1 MAGRFDTID
10 DYIASQPEDE
20 IARYRAPKGALR
32 FRLGEPVPH
41 DLVSEGRRVPRV
53 PAAEQ
58 RCLGV
63 RWSGL
68 AP

>member
-20 IARYRAPKGALR
+20 IARYRTAKETLR
-32 FRLGEPVPH
+32 FRLGEPVAY
-41 DLVSEGRRVPRV
+41 DLAAGGRVPRV
-53 PAAEQ
+53 PAVEQ